1 MTDVKV
7 LLLNMLRDDWGLDF
21 TPKFSTDWYD
31 AKSRTPQVVVSQ
43 VLTQPRF
50 TAFSEDPSMDERRFE
65 ATYAVDAW
73 SRGDQLRRQR
83 MVDEVDRII
92 HSKCSDPGGGLES
105 VEVSSWRDLDEGDAH
120 PRLYRSR
127 VSVEV
132 MYYA

>member
-7 LLLNMLRDDWGLDF
+7 LLLNMLKEGWGLDF
-21 TPKFSTDWYD
+21 TPKFSSDWYD

-50 TAFSEDPSMDERRFE
+50 ITFSEDVSQDERRFE

-73 SRGDQLRRQR
+73 SQGDQLRRQR
-83 MVDEVDRII
+83 MIDEVDRII
-92 HSKCSDPGGGLES
+92 HSKCSDPGGGLKS
-105 VEVSSWRDLDEGDAH
+105 VEVSSWRDLDEGDSH

-132 MYYA
+132 LYYA

>member
-7 LLLNMLRDDWGLDF
+7 LMLNMLKEGWGLDF
-21 TPKFSTDWYD
+21 TPKFSTDWYE
-31 AKSRTPQVVVSQ
+31 AKSKTPQVVVSQ

-50 TAFSEDPSMDERRFE
+50 ITFSEDVSQDERRFE
-65 ATYAVDAW
+65 AIYTVDAW
-73 SRGDQLRRQR
+73 SQGDQLRRQR

-92 HSKCSDPGGGLES
+92 HSKCSDPGGGLEF
-105 VEVSSWRDLDEGDAH
+105 VEASSWRDLDEGDAH

-132 MYYA
+132 LYYA

>member
-1 MTDVKV
+1 MTDIKV
-7 LLLNMLRDDWGLDF
+7 LLLNMLKEGWGLDF
-21 TPKFSTDWYD
+21 IPKFSSDWYE

-43 VLTQPRF
+43 VITRPRF
-50 TAFSEDPSMDERRFE
+50 IAFSEDVSQNERRFE
-65 ATYAVDAW
+65 ATYAIDAW
-73 SRGDQLRRQR
+73 SQGDQLRRQK

-92 HSKCSDPGGGLES
+92 HSRCSDPGGDLEF

-132 MYYA
+132 TYYV

>member
-7 LLLNMLRDDWGLDF
+7 LLLNILKASWGLDF
-21 TPKFSTDWYD
+21 TPKFSSDWYD

-43 VLTQPRF
+43 VITQPRF
-50 TAFSEDPSMDERRFE
+50 ITFSEDVSTDERRFE
-65 ATYAVDAW
+65 ATYAVDVW
-73 SRGDQLRRQR
+73 SHGNQLRRQR

-92 HSKCSDPGGGLES
+92 HFRCNDPGGGLEF

-132 MYYA
+132 TYYA